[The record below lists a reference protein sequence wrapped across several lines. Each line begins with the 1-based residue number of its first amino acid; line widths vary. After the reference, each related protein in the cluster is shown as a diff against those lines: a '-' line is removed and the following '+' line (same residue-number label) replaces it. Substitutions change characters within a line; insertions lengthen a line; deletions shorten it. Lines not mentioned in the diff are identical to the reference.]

1 MKNTSLFGKLR
12 LAAIGLTFALSGC
25 SSYHSAGTNGYSDA
39 GLTAVGGTSGI
50 PLQVDGQVGG
60 LRGAPLTAIVA
71 AAMPTTVD
79 GAAVHYAPC
88 EDYSECAGDHV
99 VWTFGPP
106 PARSNWSYPPA
117 LSVNVNWIGNPYPS
131 KDKIAAEATLF
142 QNGEPVS
149 TVSGQVTA
157 EGPNDPAFQSMI
169 SEMSGRLLTGPGWFD

>member
-1 MKNTSLFGKLR
+1 LKNTLPLDKFRFAVMSMA
-12 LAAIGLTFALSGC
+12 LAVAGC
-25 SSYHSAGTNGYSDA
+25 SSYHSAGTNAYSAA
-39 GLTAVGGTSGI
+39 GLTEVGAAGGI

-60 LRGAPLTAIVA
+60 IRGAPLTAVVA
-71 AAMPTTVD
+71 AAMPATVD
-79 GAAVHYAPC
+79 GAKVHYAPC

-157 EGPNDPAFQSMI
+157 DGANDPAFQSMI